1 MKPQDFFTAEQKT
14 QIENSIF
21 ESEKQTSGE
30 IRLHIDRTC
39 KGNVLDE
46 AVMIFKKMKMDTTE
60 LRNGVL
66 LYLSIE
72 DRKFA
77 IIGDQGI
84 NAVVPTD
91 FWDTIYKTIVQY
103 FKQEQ
108 YAEGLCWAIME
119 AGKQLQHY
127 FPISK
132 NDTNELSNEISYT
145 DE

>member
-1 MKPQDFFTAEQKT
+1 MKPEDFFTAEQKT

-39 KGNVLDE
+39 KGDVLDE
-46 AVMIFKKMKMDTTE
+46 AVLVFKKMKMDTTE

-91 FWDTIYKTIVQY
+91 FWNTIYKTIVQY

-119 AGKQLQHY
+119 AGKQLQQY

-132 NDTNELSNEISYT
+132 NDTNELTNEISYT

>member
-1 MKPQDFFTAEQKT
+1 MKPQDFFTEEQKT

-30 IRLHIDRTC
+30 IRLHIDRKC

-46 AVMIFKKMKMDTTE
+46 AVLIFKKLKMDSTE

-84 NAVVPTD
+84 NTVVPTD

-108 YAEGLCWAIME
+108 YAEGLSWAIME
-119 AGKQLQHY
+119 AGKQLQQY

-132 NDTNELSNEISYT
+132 DDINELSNEISYT